1 LTKNRT
7 HRNSW
12 NKSLLPAG
20 IFFAAAL
27 IAGLCPIQA
36 QQSNTDP
43 VTPGYAHPT
52 GEKLVYR
59 LDWDPPWYLF
69 FFPNMHAGDAEVRLA
84 GETEFKGRKALKIVF
99 MVRSSG
105 MLSRLSGMEIED
117 EFVFLTDPETLCTLN
132 VSKKVREGK
141 RKRQIDVE
149 YLQDTR
155 QLHIRELDES
165 VTPPVTIKDTV
176 KDDIPPCVQD
186 PLSAL
191 YSLRKKTFHPD
202 FEYTSV
208 IGHDDVVK
216 EVQSRVE
223 KLETLDTTAGKIQA
237 WRIRTAALMGGLF
250 KKGGQF
256 KIWLSAD
263 DRKVPLQF
271 EVKVSLGRVLGKLKE
286 SGIRESAE

>member
-1 LTKNRT
+1 VTKNRT

-12 NKSLLPAG
+12 GKSLLWAC
-20 IFFAAAL
+20 IFFAAAFIL
-27 IAGLCPIQA
+27 GPGPIQA

-43 VTPGYAHPT
+43 VTPGYSIPT
-52 GEKLVYR
+52 GEKLVFS

-99 MVRSSG
+99 TVRSSG
-105 MLSRLSGMEIED
+105 MLSKLSGMEIED
-117 EFVFLTDPETLCTLN
+117 EFIFLSEPETLCTLN
-132 VSKKVREGK
+132 VSKKIREGK

-149 YLQDTR
+149 YLRDTR

-165 VTPPVTIKDTV
+165 VTPPEIKKDTL
-176 KDDIPPCVQD
+176 KDDIPPCVHD

-191 YSLRKKTFHPD
+191 YSMRRFPLNAD
-202 FEYTSV
+202 SVITSV
-208 IGHDDVVK
+208 IGDNDVVK
-216 EVQSRVE
+216 EIQSHVE
-223 KLETLDTTAGKIQA
+223 KLEALDTTAGKIQA
-237 WRIRTAALMGGLF
+237 WRIRTVALMGGLF

>member
-1 LTKNRT
+1 VTKNRT

-12 NKSLLPAG
+12 GKSLLWAC
-20 IFFAAAL
+20 IFFAAAFIL
-27 IAGLCPIQA
+27 GPGPIQA

-43 VTPGYAHPT
+43 VTPGYSIPT
-52 GEKLVYR
+52 GEKLVFS

-69 FFPNMHAGDAEVRLA
+69 FFPNMHAGDAELQIA
-84 GETEFKGRKALKIVF
+84 GETEFKGHKALKIIF
-99 MVRSSG
+99 KVRSSG
-105 MLSRLSGMEIED
+105 MLSRLSGMKIED

-155 QLHIRELDES
+155 QLHIVEYDES
-165 VTPPVTIKDTV
+165 VNPPVLKKDSL

-191 YSLRKKTFHPD
+191 YSLRKKTFHSD

-216 EVQSRVE
+216 EIQSHVE
-223 KLETLDTTAGKIQA
+223 KLEALDTTAGKIQA
-237 WRIRTAALMGGLF
+237 WRIRTVALMGGLF

-256 KIWLSAD
+256 KIWLSAY